1 MIFELKSDLPQS
13 TQDKIDAIQAIPSA
27 QRTTTQTAFLTSL
40 APYLTNLVISVGEDG
55 LITSASGLT
64 VPTGYAGFRKGA
76 TFIKTDA
83 TTKGMY
89 ENVGSTTVATWDLLG
104 ETSGTDLQDGS
115 VTLAKMANMATAS
128 LIYRKT
134 ASAGVPEVNTVA
146 TLKTD
151 LGLTGNNSGDQTIT
165 LSGAV
170 SGTGTSGITTTIGA
184 GQVHGTHVATNL
196 IISFSGLGANASGG
210 ATNATVTGVAAGDIL
225 LFAFNVTDSTDDTA
239 RFASTANGANTISQL
254 NTDLSAKTLR
264 FLLLS
269 QQA

>member
-1 MIFELKSDLPQS
+1 
-13 TQDKIDAIQAIPSA
+13 
-27 QRTTTQTAFLTSL
+27 
-40 APYLTNLVISVGEDG
+40 
-55 LITSASGLT
+55 
-64 VPTGYAGFRKGA
+64 
-76 TFIKTDA
+76 
-83 TTKGMY
+83 
-89 ENVGSTTVATWDLLG
+89 VGSTTVASWDLVDQAS
-104 ETSGTDLQDGS
+104 TTNIDDGA

-128 LIYRKT
+128 VIYRKT
-134 ASAGVPEVNTVA
+134 AATGVPEVQTVA

-196 IISFSGLGANASGG
+196 IISYSGLGVDASLG
-210 ATNATVTGVAAGDIL
+210 ATNATVTGVATGDIL

-239 RFASTANGANTISQL
+239 RFAATANGTNTISQL

-264 FLLLS
+264 FLFLS